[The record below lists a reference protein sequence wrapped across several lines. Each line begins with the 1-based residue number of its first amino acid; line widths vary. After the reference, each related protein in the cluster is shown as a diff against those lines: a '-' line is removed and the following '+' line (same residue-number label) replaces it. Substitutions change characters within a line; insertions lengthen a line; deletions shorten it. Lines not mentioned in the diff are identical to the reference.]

1 MMGIAAGSRS
11 TPAGIGRYAAMAI
24 RGCRMTQIGNS
35 GHAAS
40 DGGHLLPDRGF
51 SSSPEVP
58 GETAGGRWAD
68 RSHGGIQRGARTT
81 GGELMLILPLPA
93 ARNRGR
99 KSSEV
104 EPGLNDPR
112 FLPSGG
118 VGIGRPGPAG
128 RRHPSANVKSG
139 VFRWTRTS
147 RIRQRAAGGPDVHW
161 ASRGTSGQFQKKENL
176 T

>member
-40 DGGHLLPDRGF
+40 DGGHLPDRGF

-81 GGELMLILPLPA
+81 GGELMLNFPLPA
-93 ARNRGR
+93 HGNRGR

-104 EPGLNDPR
+104 EPGLHDPR
-112 FLPSGG
+112 FLPFGAVG
-118 VGIGRPGPAG
+118 VGRLGPAG
-128 RRHPSANVKSG
+128 LQQPSANVKSG
-139 VFRWTRTS
+139 VFRRTRAS
-147 RIRQRAAGGPDVHW
+147 RIRQRAARGPDVHRT
-161 ASRGTSGQFQKKENL
+161 SRGTSGQFQKKENL